1 MRKAILLTAPLAL
14 YLAAFFYA
22 PLVYLAL
29 RGAGEEG
36 LLSAYIEAL
45 SRPEYHVF
53 YVKSLIAATLATL
66 IAGVLAVPPAFYA
79 AYYSG
84 SRERLLIVILMV
96 APFWI
101 DVLLRALALKVL
113 LRLAGIGPGFGAMV
127 AGLAY
132 EVLPLMF
139 IAAYAGAIFTPKN
152 LIDAARTL
160 GASPFKAFAKVALP
174 LSSPWL
180 AAGAAISFIYAFSDY
195 TIPSLLGGTTGY
207 TVGTLLYILVL
218 EGDRWDVGS
227 AVAIVVTLAT
237 MAGAAFLFKRVYRIE
252 AGW

>member
-1 MRKAILLTAPLAL
+1 MRKAAFLAAPLAL

-29 RGAGEEG
+29 EGARGEG
-36 LLSAYIEAL
+36 LVSAYIEAL
-45 SRPEYHVF
+45 TRPEYHVF
-53 YVKSLIAATLATL
+53 YTRSLVAATLATL
-66 IAGVLAVPPAFYA
+66 IAGALAVPPAFYA
-79 AYYSG
+79 AYYSAG
-84 SRERLLIVILMV
+84 KEKMLVVVLMI

-113 LRLAGIGPGFGAMV
+113 LRLVGVGPGFGAMV

-139 IAAYAGAIFTPKN
+139 IAAYVGAAFTPRN
-152 LIDAARTL
+152 MIDAARTL
-160 GASPFKAFAKVALP
+160 GAGPLQAFLRVILP
-174 LSSPWL
+174 LSAPWL

-218 EGDRWDVGS
+218 EGDRWGVGS

-237 MAGAAFLFKRVYRIE
+237 MAGAALLFKRVYRVE

>member
-1 MRKAILLTAPLAL
+1 MRKAMLLAAPLTL

-29 RGAGEEG
+29 KGAEGEG

-45 SRPEYHVF
+45 TRPEYHVF
-53 YVKSLIAATLATL
+53 YVKSLVAATLATL
-66 IAGVLAVPPAFYA
+66 LAGVLAVPPAFYA
-79 AYYSG
+79 AYYTG
-84 SRERLLIVILMV
+84 GRERLLIVVLMV

-101 DVLLRALALKVL
+101 DILLRALALKVL
-113 LRLAGIGPGFGAMV
+113 LRLAGIGPGFSAMV

-139 IAAYAGAIFTPKN
+139 IAAYAGAAFTPKS

-160 GASPFKAFAKVALP
+160 GASYLKAFVKVALP
-174 LSSPWL
+174 LASPWL

-218 EGDRWDVGS
+218 EGDRWGVGG
-227 AVAIVVTLAT
+227 AVAVLITLAT
-237 MAGAAFLFKRVYRIE
+237 MAGAALLFKRVYRVE